1 MSEVG
6 IVMIV
11 GLFIML
17 MIGVPIAFTLGILT
31 AVGLWMSDFDQMILI
46 QRLLAGSTVT
56 SLIAIPG
63 FILAGDLMTAGGLS
77 RRLVLIASSLFGHFT
92 GGLSMSTVAAGT
104 FFGAISG
111 SAPATTAAVGS
122 IMINELASRGYSR
135 GYGAAL
141 ATSIGPLGQM
151 IPPSIPMIIWG
162 VLAEESISKLFLAG
176 VVPGLLAASGFCLVS
191 LLYARKHKIQPEKRP
206 SRGDVLKAL
215 REGFWA
221 IMAPVVILGGIY
233 GGVFTP
239 TEASMVGALYSL
251 IIGLYVYKDLKWKR
265 LPGIFISSL
274 RTTTVIMFIIVVAYG
289 FAWVI
294 ASEQIPSQ
302 ISEVLLS
309 LTSNPFLLL
318 LLINLMLLVLGAIMD
333 TVSAM
338 VILSGVLIPIG
349 LQIGMDPIQLGA
361 MVVINFAV
369 GMVTPPLGYSL
380 FVASSISGLTV
391 EQVARHLWP
400 FFLVLLAVIALVA
413 YVPAITLWLP
423 GLVGYVGK

>member
-6 IVMIV
+6 IVLIS

-17 MIGVPIAFTLGILT
+17 LMGVPIAFTLGILT
-31 AVGLWMSDFDQMILI
+31 AVGLWMADFDQMILV
-46 QRLLAGSTVT
+46 QRLLAGSAVT

-77 RRLVLIASSLFGHFT
+77 RRLVRIASSLFGHFT

-122 IMINELASRGYSR
+122 IMINELEQRGYSR

-176 VVPGLLAASGFCLVS
+176 VVPGLLAAGGFCVVS
-191 LLYARKHKIQPEKRP
+191 VLYARKHKIQPEKRP
-206 SRGDVLKAL
+206 SGSDVFKAL

-251 IIGLYVYKDLKWKR
+251 IIGLYVYKDLKWKA
-265 LPGIFISSL
+265 LPAILMGSL

-302 ISEVLLS
+302 ISDVLLS
-309 LTSNPFLLL
+309 LTSNPFVLL

-338 VILSGVLIPIG
+338 VILSGVLISVG
-349 LQIGMDPIQLGA
+349 LQIGLDPIQLGA

-400 FFLVLLAVIALVA
+400 FLVVLLAVVALVA
-413 YVPAITLWLP
+413 YVPAVTLWLP
-423 GLVGYVGK
+423 GLVG

>member
-6 IVMIV
+6 IVLIS
-11 GLFIML
+11 GLFILLL
-17 MIGVPIAFTLGILT
+17 MGVPIAFTLGILT
-31 AVGLWMSDFDQMILI
+31 AVGLWMADFDQMILV
-46 QRLLAGSTVT
+46 QRLLAGSAVT

-77 RRLVLIASSLFGHFT
+77 RRLVRIASSLFGHFT

-122 IMINELASRGYSR
+122 IMINELEQRGYSR

-176 VVPGLLAASGFCLVS
+176 VVPGLLAAGGFCVVS
-191 LLYARKHKIQPEKRP
+191 VLYARKHKIQPEKRP
-206 SRGDVLKAL
+206 SGRDVLKAL

-251 IIGLYVYKDLKWKR
+251 VIGLYVYKDLQWKA
-265 LPGIFISSL
+265 LPGILMGSL

-302 ISEVLLS
+302 ISDVLLS
-309 LTSNPFLLL
+309 LTSNPFVLL

-338 VILSGVLIPIG
+338 VILSGVLISVG
-349 LQIGMDPIQLGA
+349 LQIGLDPIQLGA

-380 FVASSISGLTV
+380 FVASSISGLKV

-400 FFLVLLAVIALVA
+400 FLVVLLAVVALVA
-413 YVPAITLWLP
+413 YVPAVTLWLP
-423 GLVGYVGK
+423 GLVG

>member
-1 MSEVG
+1 MSEIG
-6 IVMIV
+6 IVLIS
-11 GLFIML
+11 GLFIL
-17 MIGVPIAFTLGILT
+17 LLLGVPIAFTLGIL
-31 AVGLWMSDFDQMILI
+31 AAIGLWMADFDQMILV
-46 QRLLAGSTVT
+46 QRLIAGSTVT
-56 SLIAIPG
+56 SLLAIPG
-63 FILAGDLMTAGGLS
+63 FILAGDLMSAGGLS
-77 RRLVLIASSLFGHFT
+77 RRLVKIASTCFSHFT

-122 IMINELASRGYSR
+122 IMIDELEQRGYSR

-141 ATSIGPLGQM
+141 ATSVGPLGQM

-176 VVPGLLAASGFCLVS
+176 VVPGLIAAFGFCVVS
-191 LLYARKHKIQPEKRP
+191 VFYARHHGIAKDPRP
-206 SRGDVLKAL
+206 TFGAIVSAVKS
-215 REGFWA
+215 GFWA
-221 IMAPVVILGGIY
+221 LMAPVVILGGIY
-233 GGVFTP
+233 GGIFTP

-251 IIGLYVYKDLKWKR
+251 CIGVFVYKDLAWRK
-265 LPGIFISSL
+265 LPAILMGSL
-274 RTTTVIMFIIVVAYG
+274 RTSSIILFIIVVAYS

-294 ASEQIPSQ
+294 ASEEIPSQ
-302 ISEVLLS
+302 ISTVLLG
-309 LTSNPFLLL
+309 LTSNPLLL
-318 LLINLMLLVLGAIMD
+318 LLLLNLMLFVLGAVMD

-338 VILSGVLIPIG
+338 VILSGVLIAIGEQIG
-349 LQIGMDPIQLGA
+349 LAPIQLGA

-380 FVASSISGLTV
+380 FVASSISGLSV

-400 FFLVLLAVIALVA
+400 FLLVLVSVVALVA

-423 GLVGYVGK
+423 GLVG